1 MKVPFVDIAAQTHE
15 VSEEIEEALR
25 RVLKSGQ
32 YILGPEVSALESEL
46 AAYLGLGDG
55 KEVVGVSSG
64 TDALLMCMMHA
75 GIGPG
80 DEVILPDFGYFAAA
94 ECVVRLGATCVFADV
109 GPDFQ
114 ISVQSVAGLI
124 SPATRMVV
132 AIDLFGDL
140 PDWKGLRALA
150 ERHGFL
156 LVEDA
161 AQAIGSS
168 LEGRMAGGFGDM
180 ATFSFFPTKN
190 LGAAGDGGA
199 IVCGTEVARE
209 IRSMRSHGTGTHKY
223 EHVRV
228 GGNFRLDALQAAILR
243 AKLPHLDRWN
253 ARRREV
259 ADYYD
264 ECLDGLGIG
273 LPKPKAESNW
283 HQYTITLAKRDEVRA
298 ALSQRG
304 IETQVYY
311 PLQSSEQPLLKGSR
325 TGDLGVSA
333 RLHRLVL
340 SLPLAQEGATYVARA
355 LEELVQPERA
365 R

>member
-1 MKVPFVDIAAQTHE
+1 MKVPFVDIAAQVHE
-15 VSEEIEEALR
+15 VSEEIDDALR

-32 YILGPEVSALESEL
+32 YILGPEVGAFESEL
-46 AAYLGLGDG
+46 AAYLGLGEG

-109 GPDFQ
+109 GLDFQ
-114 ISVQSVAGLI
+114 ISVESVAGLI
-124 SPATRMVV
+124 SPSTRMVV
-132 AIDLFGDL
+132 GIDLFGDL
-140 PDWKGLRALA
+140 PDWERLRALA
-150 ERHGFL
+150 ERHEFL

-168 LEGRMAGGFGDM
+168 LDGRMAGGFGDM

-199 IVCGTEVARE
+199 IVCATEVANE
-209 IRSMRSHGTGTHKY
+209 IRSMRSHGTGAHKY

-253 ARRREV
+253 SRRREV
-259 ADYYD
+259 AEFYD
-264 ECLDGLGIG
+264 ECLNGLGIG

-283 HQYTITLAKRDEVRA
+283 HQYTITLSKRDEVRE

-311 PLQSSEQPLLKGSR
+311 PLQSSEQPIAKNSR
-325 TGDLGVSA
+325 AADLSVSA
-333 RLHRLVL
+333 RLHRQVL
-340 SLPLAQEGATYVARA
+340 SLPLVNEGAVLVGRS
-355 LEELVQPERA
+355 LKELTQKA
-365 R
+365 

>member
-1 MKVPFVDIAAQTHE
+1 MKVPFVDIAAQVHE
-15 VSEEIEEALR
+15 VSEEIDDALR
-25 RVLKSGQ
+25 RVLKSGH
-32 YILGPEVSALESEL
+32 YILGPEVSAFESEL
-46 AAYLGLGDG
+46 AAFLGLGEG

-64 TDALLMCMMHA
+64 TDALLLCMMHA

-109 GPDFQ
+109 GLDFQ
-114 ISVQSVAGLI
+114 ISVESVAGLI
-124 SPATRMVV
+124 SPSTRMVV
-132 AIDLFGDL
+132 GIDLFGDL
-140 PDWKGLRALA
+140 PDWERLRALA
-150 ERHGFL
+150 ERNGFL
-156 LVEDA
+156 LLEDA

-168 LEGRMAGGFGDM
+168 LDGRMAGGFGDM

-199 IVCGTEVARE
+199 IVCATVVANE
-209 IRSMRSHGTGTHKY
+209 IRSMRSHGTGAHKY

-253 ARRREV
+253 SRRREV
-259 ADYYD
+259 AEFYD
-264 ECLDGLGIG
+264 ECLNGLGFG

-283 HQYTITLAKRDEVRA
+283 HQYTITLDRRDEVRE

-311 PLQSSEQPLLKGSR
+311 PLQSSEQPIVKNSR
-325 TGDLGVSA
+325 AADLSVSA
-333 RLHRLVL
+333 SLHREVL
-340 SLPLAQEGATYVARA
+340 SLPLVNEGAVLVGRA
-355 LEELVQPERA
+355 LKELTQKA
-365 R
+365 